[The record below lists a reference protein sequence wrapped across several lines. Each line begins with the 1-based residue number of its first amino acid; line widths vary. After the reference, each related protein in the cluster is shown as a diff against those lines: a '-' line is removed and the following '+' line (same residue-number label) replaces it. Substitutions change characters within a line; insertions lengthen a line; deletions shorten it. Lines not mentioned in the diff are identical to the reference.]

1 MNYLLVVQVFVRTPG
16 GSEFKWRQQDYSGGT
31 VLAGMTT
38 SSWPDRA
45 FELGGAVEEGG
56 DAKNVV

>member
-1 MNYLLVVQVFVRTPG
+1 MYYLLVVQVFVRTPG
-16 GSEFKWRQQDYSGGT
+16 GSEFKWRQQLVAG
-31 VLAGMTT
+31 LAGMTT